1 MADYKS
7 MDDIEKAREEREREE
22 MKKKVVTD
30 INDVFKNIVKKRK
43 EEKKERKKK
52 RSWFIKLIMA
62 LLSLGLLILVLNF
75 VLGNAWLLK
84 FFIKSL
90 FNIK

>member
-7 MDDIEKAREEREREE
+7 LDDIERIREEREREE

-52 RSWFIKLIMA
+52 RSWFLKLILA
-62 LLSLGLLILVLNF
+62 LLSLGLFILVLNF
-75 VLGNAWLLK
+75 VLGNVWLLK